1 MKFFPEQCVEEII
14 ALVGGANGNI
24 PVDINSR
31 NAYDRT
37 ALHWAAGNNNVTG
50 LRTLIQL
57 GASVDAKVRKTW
69 RRRLGRTHFCNTN
82 LGICPGIHFLAQE
95 TMITRKLFLT
105 FSSKKVEIENAK
117 VVFLLQWVVIINE
130 SWYNQAY
137 IFLIIELWSA
147 ISTLFDEQVKN
158 K

>member
-57 GASVDAKVRKTW
+57 GASVDAKVRKT
-69 RRRLGRTHFCNTN
+69 
-82 LGICPGIHFLAQE
+82 
-95 TMITRKLFLT
+95 
-105 FSSKKVEIENAK
+105 
-117 VVFLLQWVVIINE
+117 
-130 SWYNQAY
+130 
-137 IFLIIELWSA
+137 
-147 ISTLFDEQVKN
+147 
-158 K
+158 